1 MFATFSR
8 RAVVLVSSCVV
19 VVAAAALAT
28 LPPEGVADR
37 LGLHPPEAGPALAT
51 GRLGL
56 PAHVEPPVPAPI
68 PQPGQVAVCNEPG
81 TDRVVALP
89 DDAAPGGERP
99 LWIRRPPGP
108 DSSDLPVLYLLHGSA
123 STHET
128 LMEEDLGPL
137 LDREMCRT
145 GVEFV
150 VAAPHGQ
157 ENGGATT
164 EWADA
169 ADGRFALESFVT
181 GQVIEAVEG
190 EHVRPRGL
198 RAIGGFSM
206 GGYGAAA
213 TALRHPDLYA
223 QVASWAGYF
232 RVDDPDGVLGDRAAA
247 HSPDRL
253 LDGDGVDDLRFVL
266 VEGTEEHTPLQQG
279 SIRGE
284 AERFAGL
291 LTDRG
296 MTVATLRPR
305 GGHDF
310 RTWGR
315 SLPGVVDFLVSG
327 WTATP

>member
-1 MFATFSR
+1 VFATFSR

-19 VVAAAALAT
+19 VAAAAALAT

-37 LGLHPPEAGPALAT
+37 LGLHPPEADPALAT
-51 GRLGL
+51 GRLRVPDGHR
-56 PAHVEPPVPAPI
+56 ASAPAPI
-68 PQPGQVAVCNEPG
+68 SQPGEVAVCNAPG

-89 DDAAPGGERP
+89 DDGAPGGERP

-108 DSSDLPVLYLLHGSA
+108 DSADLPVLYLLHGSA

-128 LMEEDLGPL
+128 LMDEDLGPL
-137 LDREMCRT
+137 LDHQMCRA

-150 VAAPHGQ
+150 IAAPHGQ
-157 ENGGATT
+157 EAPGAAT

-169 ADGRFALESFVT
+169 ADGRFALETFVT
-181 GQVIEAVEG
+181 GQVIEEVEG
-190 EHVRPRGL
+190 EHVRPREL

-206 GGYGAAA
+206 GGYGAAT

-232 RVDDPDGVLGDRAAA
+232 RADGPDGVLGDGAQA
-247 HSPDRL
+247 HGPDLL
-253 LDGDGVDDLRFVL
+253 LDSPGAEDLRFVL
-266 VEGTEEHTPLQQG
+266 VEGTEEHTPLQEG
-279 SIRGE
+279 SVRGE

-291 LTDRG
+291 LTERG
-296 MTVATLRPR
+296 MTVTTLHPP

-310 RTWGR
+310 RTWER
-315 SLPGVVDFLVSG
+315 SLPDVVDFLVSG
-327 WTATP
+327 WAATP

>member
-1 MFATFSR
+1 MRATFSR
-8 RAVVLVSSCVV
+8 RAVILVSSCVV
-19 VVAAAALAT
+19 VAAAAALAT

-51 GRLGL
+51 GRLGF
-56 PAHVEPPVPAPI
+56 PSDREVPVPAPI

-89 DDAAPGGERP
+89 DEAAPGGERP

-108 DSSDLPVLYLLHGSA
+108 DSADLPVLYLLHGSA

-128 LMEEDLGPL
+128 LMAQGLGPL
-137 LDREMCRT
+137 LDQEMCRA

-150 VAAPHGQ
+150 IAAPYGQ
-157 ENGGATT
+157 EIGGTTT

-181 GQVIEAVEG
+181 GPVIEAVEG
-190 EHVRPRGL
+190 EHVRPRDL

-232 RVDDPDGVLGDRAAA
+232 RVDDPHEVLGDGAAD
-247 HSPDRL
+247 HSPDLL
-253 LDGDGVDDLRFVL
+253 LDSDGVEDLRFVL
-266 VEGTEEHTPLQQG
+266 VEGTEEHTPLQEG
-279 SIRGE
+279 SIQGE

-310 RTWGR
+310 RTWER
-315 SLPGVVDFLVSG
+315 SLPDVVDFLVSG
-327 WTATP
+327 WAATP